1 MKKIVKYTLIGSLCL
16 AAVSCSDQEAM
27 NVNPNAASNV
37 PSNMVMN
44 AAEKWTMDN
53 IYDVWFSARQCL
65 VYSQQW
71 SQRNYTEEDRYQI
84 RESVNNS
91 YFKYLY
97 QGLNNFQR
105 VINMNT
111 DPATKDAS
119 SAYGANCNQIAASM
133 IMKVWLAD
141 LMTDTWGGIPYS
153 EALKLESDGVLYAK
167 YDDQKD
173 IYAQLMKEVTE
184 AVNMIDESEAAFT
197 SGDVIYGG
205 DASKWK
211 KFGNSLKCRLA
222 IHMSKVDSNWKTYI
236 QEALASGVM
245 ESNDDAAKFQYT
257 ASGTEYCKFYEG
269 YYVDRRNDFSIN
281 KTLADLMKGQPDTLN
296 LKSHPWEGVLDPRI
310 HVFTVDDGKWNG
322 MCVATQ
328 TGVQASIFK
337 QDGVGN
343 WYSYQPPVLSKTYA
357 VPLMTYAELK
367 FIIGEYKGFSV
378 EDYKEGV
385 EASVYYWYD
394 VMDSSIDAD
403 EVDAYVEA
411 VSKNVNAEAYAIQK
425 YIDLFTN
432 GTEAWTEIR
441 RTGYPE
447 QIVRPGEYC
456 GNLGLDLY
464 EFKPLSEVKGDIISR
479 VKYPTDESTLNSE
492 NWKAAVAKLQDGTN
506 NYYSKMFWDVRTSTY
521 DHPANK

>member
-167 YDDQKD
+167 YDDQK
-173 IYAQLMKEVTE
+173 E
-184 AVNMIDESEAAFT
+184 AV
-197 SGDVIYGG
+197 
-205 DASKWK
+205 
-211 KFGNSLKCRLA
+211 
-222 IHMSKVDSNWKTYI
+222 
-236 QEALASGVM
+236 
-245 ESNDDAAKFQYT
+245 
-257 ASGTEYCKFYEG
+257 
-269 YYVDRRNDFSIN
+269 
-281 KTLADLMKGQPDTLN
+281 
-296 LKSHPWEGVLDPRI
+296 
-310 HVFTVDDGKWNG
+310 
-322 MCVATQ
+322 
-328 TGVQASIFK
+328 
-337 QDGVGN
+337 
-343 WYSYQPPVLSKTYA
+343 
-357 VPLMTYAELK
+357 
-367 FIIGEYKGFSV
+367 
-378 EDYKEGV
+378 
-385 EASVYYWYD
+385 
-394 VMDSSIDAD
+394 
-403 EVDAYVEA
+403 
-411 VSKNVNAEAYAIQK
+411 
-425 YIDLFTN
+425 
-432 GTEAWTEIR
+432 
-441 RTGYPE
+441 
-447 QIVRPGEYC
+447 
-456 GNLGLDLY
+456 
-464 EFKPLSEVKGDIISR
+464 
-479 VKYPTDESTLNSE
+479 
-492 NWKAAVAKLQDGTN
+492 
-506 NYYSKMFWDVRTSTY
+506 
-521 DHPANK
+521 